1 MLMICTMHY
10 YWNVNA
16 QNLSVFGGRLTE
28 HKNQQARAFRKTK
41 H

>member
-1 MLMICTMHY
+1 MHY
-10 YWNVNA
+10 YWNVKTSA
-16 QNLSVFGGRLTE
+16 QILSVFGGRLTE